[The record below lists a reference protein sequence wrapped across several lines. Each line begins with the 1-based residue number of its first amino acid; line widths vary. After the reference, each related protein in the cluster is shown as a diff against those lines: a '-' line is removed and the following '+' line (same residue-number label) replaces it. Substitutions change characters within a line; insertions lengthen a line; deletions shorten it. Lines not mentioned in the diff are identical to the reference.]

1 MISVFTHLD
10 EDYQFR
16 WLAELQRI
24 AKPGALVVLTVNGA
38 KNGQGFFFERS
49 YEEGLFP
56 AWYQNTYHSRDYVFE
71 NFGKYFEVL
80 KTPAAQ
86 HERPSGRGCAAKAV
100 SVSLSAPT
108 VGASDFYQS
117 GDKSP
122 HSKEASDFHDR
133 HDFYILSARMH
144 TVRLPAEPL
153 VVIQPTN
160 RWSLL
165 SFKDIWAYRELL
177 FFLTWRDVKVRYKQ
191 TALGAAWAILQ
202 PLFMMIIFTIFFG
215 RLAAVDSAGIPYP
228 VFALAGLVPWTFFS
242 NAITASGN
250 SLVGS
255 ANLITKVYF
264 PRLIVPA
271 AAMLAGLVDFLLAFI
286 LLCLLMIYYQIVPT
300 IQILFLPV
308 LVLLTALFSLGVGT
322 WFSALNVNI
331 ATCALPSRF

>member
-1 MISVFTHLD
+1 M
-10 EDYQFR
+10 
-16 WLAELQRI
+16 
-24 AKPGALVVLTVNGA
+24 
-38 KNGQGFFFERS
+38 
-49 YEEGLFP
+49 
-56 AWYQNTYHSRDYVFE
+56 
-71 NFGKYFEVL
+71 
-80 KTPAAQ
+80 
-86 HERPSGRGCAAKAV
+86 
-100 SVSLSAPT
+100 
-108 VGASDFYQS
+108 QS
-117 GDKSP
+117 
-122 HSKEASDFHDR
+122 
-133 HDFYILSARMH
+133 
-144 TVRLPAEPL
+144 VRLPAEPL
-153 VVIQPTN
+153 VVIQPTK

-165 SFKDIWAYRELL
+165 SLKDIWAYRELL

-271 AAMLAGLVDFLLAFI
+271 AAMLAGLVDFVLAFI
-286 LLCLLMIYYQIVPT
+286 LLILLMLYYQVVPT
-300 IQILFLPV
+300 IQLLFLPV

-322 WFSALNVNI
+322 WFSALNVKYRDVRF
-331 ATCALPSRF
+331 ALPFLIQLWLFVSSVILPSSAIPAKWRWLLMLNPMSGIIEGYRSALFGLPFDWLALGIASGLTILTLLYAIYAFGRVERSFADII